1 MMASDNQFRI
11 SFSSSS
17 PFLHQG
23 PKICIPS
30 ENEMEKEPTKR
41 ERERHVARGR
51 KMRMNREDF
60 EEEKPKMAH
69 ACHAMPLL
77 SVRTNVFT
85 RVTRDPF
92 RLRRAEG
99 GSFSNDIPKPQHGS
113 RLQDILPSQNVP
125 L

>member
-1 MMASDNQFRI
+1 M
-11 SFSSSS
+11 
-17 PFLHQG
+17 
-23 PKICIPS
+23 
-30 ENEMEKEPTKR
+30 
-41 ERERHVARGR
+41 ARGR

-69 ACHAMPLL
+69 ACVPCPSCP
-77 SVRTNVFT
+77 SVRTNVLT

-113 RLQDILPSQNVP
+113 RLQDILLSQNVP
-125 L
+125 I

>member
-41 ERERHVARGR
+41 EREARGSR
-51 KMRMNREDF
+51 AKDED
-60 EEEKPKMAH
+60 E
-69 ACHAMPLL
+69 
-77 SVRTNVFT
+77 
-85 RVTRDPF
+85 
-92 RLRRAEG
+92 
-99 GSFSNDIPKPQHGS
+99 
-113 RLQDILPSQNVP
+113 
-125 L
+125 

>member
-41 ERERHVARGR
+41 EGEREARGSR
-51 KMRMNREDF
+51 AKDED
-60 EEEKPKMAH
+60 E
-69 ACHAMPLL
+69 
-77 SVRTNVFT
+77 
-85 RVTRDPF
+85 
-92 RLRRAEG
+92 
-99 GSFSNDIPKPQHGS
+99 
-113 RLQDILPSQNVP
+113 
-125 L
+125 